1 MMQSST
7 RAKHRSYTCQSLT
20 SSPTSSLFDAIF
32 LMSILSRIWSMF
44 LAKLFRIQVI
54 EQLLIVSVLTAF
66 IASSVGH
73 VHILVPLGNHSGRAF
88 LQLLLWDPTSYIF
101 QHKRSNFATE
111 YLLELPV
118 VFVNADTVMYVVWTH
133 MNAGFLVHQPC
144 SFKFLRSLHGVSCS
158 NLLTLIELNETAVL
172 RNWPSAFELKFLLLF
187 NLKGVFS
194 LLSNAW
200 DLEVSKDSS

>member
-1 MMQSST
+1 MLQSST
-7 RAKHRSYTCQSLT
+7 RAKHWSYTCQSLT

-32 LMSILSRIWSMF
+32 LISIRSRIWSMF

-54 EQLLIVSVLTAF
+54 EQLLIESVLTAI
-66 IASSVGH
+66 IASCVGH
-73 VHILVPLGNHSGRAF
+73 VHILVPLGYHSGRAF

-101 QHKRSNFATE
+101 RHERSNFITE
-111 YLLELPV
+111 YLMELPV
-118 VFVNADTVMYVVWTH
+118 VFINADTVMHVVWTH
-133 MNAGFLVHQPC
+133 MNAGLLVHQPC
-144 SFKFLRSLHGVSCS
+144 SFKLLRPLHKVSCT

-187 NLKGVFS
+187 NLNGVFS

-200 DLEVSKDSS
+200 DLEVSNDSS